1 MTAMLPSFWLPP
13 PEVFVLSIVNPP
25 IDDAVQDLETFDY
38 IAATLSCVFYLGVQL
53 RFLMFAISVLRSQ
66 RLYQMRGTH
75 GDDKGRS
82 SRFLLAS
89 IIISALYFVGGF
101 MYIVAFGLRLRS
113 LRRLVYV
120 AASSGFDNGDPYQ
133 VCGGHRFCLNTS
145 YEFYW
150 SNIKY
155 DTAIACMMQIMV
167 HLADCMLIYRCYIV
181 FSDKLWVFVL
191 SGIPFV
197 VSLGAKHTLHY
208 PSLLIRYDT
217 AGFSLGSFGEA
228 LHVIRTHGFASS
240 SFQNNAALNI
250 APHVFVGAS
259 VAVNV
264 LVSASITIRV
274 LCARR
279 RSLRMT
285 ARVAQDLSMLS
296 RSSAAPGTV
305 QLESSRAQ
313 QSQISPNLDIESL
326 SLDEISL
333 PQTQTYANV
342 SAFLWESAAPSAA
355 WGILTFAVGMVG
367 RDHYASTSKA
377 SLTIRMVWV
386 NLTVMAP
393 QMIALS
399 VIQRQKQAS
408 KLRQLSTGYSNPTQK
423 TLPSP
428 ITDSVSSSS
437 SQTATMTR
445 TRTLIER

>member
-13 PEVFVLSIVNPP
+13 PEVFVLSLVNPP
-25 IDDAVQDLETFDY
+25 GGIDDAVEDFETFDY

-66 RLYQMRGTH
+66 RLYQMRRTH

-113 LRRLVYV
+113 LHRLVYV
-120 AASSGFDNGDPYQ
+120 VPSSGFDNGDPYQ

-181 FSDKLWVFVL
+181 FFDKLWVFVL

-197 VSLGAKHTLHY
+197 VSL
-208 PSLLIRYDT
+208 
-217 AGFSLGSFGEA
+217 GFSLGSFGEA

-274 LCARR
+274 LCAHR

-326 SLDEISL
+326 SLGEISL

-423 TLPSP
+423 ALPSP
-428 ITDSVSSSS
+428 RTDSVSGSS

-445 TRTLIER
+445 THTLIER